1 MPQVN
6 VIRWRDGQGWIVLS
20 GGGDR
25 TAEDA
30 SDIEA
35 QAMTRIGLGEP
46 VAYLWAAGDIESADQ
61 HLEVLADL
69 GAPTGYLVDVLTED
83 DATISRQIAEAGMVI
98 LGDGPNLEQLRMATV
113 GAALEG
119 MNQAFARGGVIV
131 GIGAGAAL
139 LGSFLEGAAGL
150 GWVEGA
156 VIMPRHDDE
165 GQAARLHSLLAAHP
179 GAYGL
184 GIGAGSALA
193 LGPNGEVEAWGR
205 RQITVTLG
213 HSSA

>member
-20 GGGDR
+20 GGDR
-25 TAEDA
+25 TLEDT

-46 VAYLWAAGDIESADQ
+46 VAYLWAAGDIESADR
-61 HLEVLADL
+61 HLEVLSDL

-119 MNQAFARGGVIV
+119 MNQSFARGGVIM

-156 VIMPRHDDE
+156 VIIPRHDDAD
-165 GQAARLHSLLAAHP
+165 QAARLHSLLAAHP

-213 HSSA
+213 HSIA